1 MGDLVQLRVAPHV
14 QTHNPAGASC
24 SKPPHA
30 PGSPRRP
37 CGPSCAHSVTPSAPR
52 ACMHPAWPFCCLP
65 APLRCVQTLHPIW
78 HPPPPPYIETT
89 LLVPCGDTLC
99 TSQRALQCPSGA
111 PSLPDTQAQL
121 PLLSFPTHAHTRLV
135 PHSVSSVVQ
144 LSLPIS
150 AGVAAQSPPRP
161 SVPLGDRA
169 GSGVVGT
176 CRLSLGVWG
185 HWDRR
190 RCGVSIAMYLLRL
203 SWRLV
208 AVEGACPRCTN
219 TG

>member
-1 MGDLVQLRVAPHV
+1 MRSLLRPQCDPLRPQGMHAPRMALLLPPSPTALCADAAPHM
-14 QTHNPAGASC
+14 AS
-24 SKPPHA
+24 A
-30 PGSPRRP
+30 
-37 CGPSCAHSVTPSAPR
+37 
-52 ACMHPAWPFCCLP
+52 
-65 APLRCVQTLHPIW
+65 
-78 HPPPPPYIETT
+78 PPPYIETT

-190 RCGVSIAMYLLRL
+190 RCGVSIAMLLRL